1 MNGIYSFSVLSLF
14 FSKLFQFLREKK
26 RFEQK
31 YYSVTENVWLVTIPT
46 SVTMVTP
53 FFKVRLILQN

>member
-1 MNGIYSFSVLSLF
+1 MNGIYLFSVLSLF
-14 FSKLFQFLREKK
+14 FLNYLREKK